1 MKRPGWG
8 SAKHGRQFE
17 ATLRSCR
24 GIWNKFVDEV
34 DADTIRAVLLP
45 TWEKTPETGRRLR
58 ARIEMVFDHAIAR
71 KLRTGPNP
79 AMLKGDLAHTLP
91 AHPKLSRGH
100 MAALPYPEIPRFLA
114 DLRARPVSMA
124 TKALEFLLFT
134 VCRSGEVLGATWDE
148 FDLDTG
154 VWTIPAERMKAGR
167 EHRVPLVPAAL
178 NILKWAASFRVS
190 DYVFAGRFHNQ
201 PLKSLTRLAPRGS
214 TVHGLRSSFRDFCG
228 NETSFPREPVE
239 LCLAHR
245 IGDATEQ
252 AYRRSDALERRRE
265 ILSAWATFVTGR
277 RADG

>member
-1 MKRPGWG
+1 MTVSSGRPVWAPSPLCRSLKRAGAPPNAGRRSPRARGRDPIEDRKAAREAARGAAESRRTFGQCALEMIALKRPGWG

-24 GIWNKFVDEV
+24 GIWSRFVDEV

-167 EHRVPLVPAAL
+167 EH
-178 NILKWAASFRVS
+178 
-190 DYVFAGRFHNQ
+190 
-201 PLKSLTRLAPRGS
+201 
-214 TVHGLRSSFRDFCG
+214 
-228 NETSFPREPVE
+228 
-239 LCLAHR
+239 
-245 IGDATEQ
+245 
-252 AYRRSDALERRRE
+252 
-265 ILSAWATFVTGR
+265 
-277 RADG
+277 